1 MSKWIG
7 VELEGTLAEYN
18 ERFPNQIGEPVNAML
33 LRVKG
38 WLNEGKTV
46 KVLSRRAKAGS
57 SNYEVNSWLRNQGL
71 SMLEVVPMEKDMAS
85 LWSARAVRVELND
98 GKLCNG
104 CKHVPENQFHQQ
116 GGGRET
122 YTMTDYYTLT
132 DC

>member
-18 ERFPNQIGEPVNAML
+18 DRFPNQIGEPVNAML

-46 KVLSRRAKAGS
+46 KVLSHRAKAGS
-57 SNYEVNSWLRNQGL
+57 SNYEVNRWLREQGL
-71 SMLEVVPMEKDMAS
+71 GMLEVVPLEKDMQS
-85 LWSARAVRVELND
+85 FWGARAVRVELND

-104 CKHVPENQFHQQ
+104 CRNAPENQFRHQ
-116 GGGRET
+116 GHG
-122 YTMTDYYTLT
+122 YTAEDYYLT

>member
-46 KVLSRRAKAGS
+46 KVLSHRAKAGS
-57 SNYEVNSWLRNQGL
+57 SNYEVNRWLRDQGL
-71 SMLEVVPMEKDMAS
+71 SVDWPEKT
-85 LWSARAVRVELND
+85 SARIAVTGLHWRKPLPPD
-98 GKLCNG
+98 
-104 CKHVPENQFHQQ
+104 
-116 GGGRET
+116 
-122 YTMTDYYTLT
+122 
-132 DC
+132 